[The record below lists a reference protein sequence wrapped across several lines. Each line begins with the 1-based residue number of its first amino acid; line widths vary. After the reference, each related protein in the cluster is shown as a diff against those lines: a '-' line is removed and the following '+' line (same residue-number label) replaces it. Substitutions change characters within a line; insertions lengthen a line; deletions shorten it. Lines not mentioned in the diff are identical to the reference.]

1 MIQIVSKRGNC
12 SKKFEKLRADGW
24 IIIDVTSKSDD
35 PTFRKFSP
43 MHPHGGIPVIGWEGE
58 ISETVEG
65 IWQGLKVF
73 ENEGINKKKFSIKTM
88 KGIKRGVTVK
98 TGRVKGHMIK
108 DTDELLGYVEAR
120 KRIYIPTYEHVLQN
134 HLKNEVELLRG
145 LLAEGNKIAFLDYD
159 INEDVE
165 NTAKPL
171 SHASLIKKWLAC

>member
-1 MIQIVSKRGNC
+1 
-12 SKKFEKLRADGW
+12 
-24 IIIDVTSKSDD
+24 
-35 PTFRKFSP
+35 
-43 MHPHGGIPVIGWEGE
+43 
-58 ISETVEG
+58 
-65 IWQGLKVF
+65 
-73 ENEGINKKKFSIKTM
+73 M